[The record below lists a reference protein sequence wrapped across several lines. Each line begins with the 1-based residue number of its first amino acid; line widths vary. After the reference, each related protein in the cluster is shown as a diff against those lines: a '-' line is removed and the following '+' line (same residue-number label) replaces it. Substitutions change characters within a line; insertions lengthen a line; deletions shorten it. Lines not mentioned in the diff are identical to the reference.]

1 MRQDKYEEAEKNK
14 EIVQDIKKSNIKFRR
29 RNKSQ
34 EWDMNLMEDVIDDE
48 DQEMSKDRGIQS
60 NVSEGETSPL
70 IVLNQSEGE
79 QEGYIKLEK
88 NTLVL
93 DKIVE

>member
-60 NVSEGETSPL
+60 NVSEEETSPL
-70 IVLNQSEGE
+70 IVL
-79 QEGYIKLEK
+79 
-88 NTLVL
+88 
-93 DKIVE
+93 D

>member
-70 IVLNQSEGE
+70 IVLN
-79 QEGYIKLEK
+79 
-88 NTLVL
+88 
-93 DKIVE
+93 